1 MANKRTLK
9 KNLGYIMDDLFAATI
24 MSAVQEGSNKDKAT
38 EVQTRILKV
47 YNDFNSRLSNYERRN
62 ARPFFRQFK
71 QELNAEIEGI
81 INGIEE
87 I

>member
-9 KNLGYIMDDLFAATI
+9 KNLGNIMDDLFAAS
-24 MSAVQEGSNKDKAT
+24 MLSAVQEGANREKAT
-38 EVQTRILKV
+38 EVQEQILKV
-47 YNDFNSRLSNYERRN
+47 YSDFNSRLSNYERRN

-71 QELNAEIEGI
+71 EEINAEIEKLVA
-81 INGIEE
+81 GIEE